1 MDGKSSEMRERVELF
16 KRKSLENEMRKYGK
30 SHYYTQIY
38 AGGLEKI
45 KIMEKMEIPLP
56 SEAKAFVNIIELF
69 EKYAFASHFHF
80 SLPPYPIFL
89 FSSRELRD

>member
-1 MDGKSSEMRERVELF
+1 MDGKSSEMRERVKFFL
-16 KRKSLENEMRKYGK
+16 NEKLGK
-30 SHYYTQIY
+30 WNEKISHYYTQIY
-38 AGGLEKI
+38 AGGLEKV
-45 KIMEKMEIPLP
+45 KIMEKMEIPLT
-56 SEAKAFVNIIELF
+56 SGAKAFVNIIELF